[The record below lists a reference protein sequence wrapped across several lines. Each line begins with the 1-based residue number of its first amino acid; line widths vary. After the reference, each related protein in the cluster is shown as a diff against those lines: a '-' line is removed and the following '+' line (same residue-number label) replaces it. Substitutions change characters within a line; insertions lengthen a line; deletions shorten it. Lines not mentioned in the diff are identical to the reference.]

1 MEKENFNL
9 KNNNNDI
16 SFNYFNKECSILQ
29 MLSIPYLGV
38 YSDDY
43 TFMSP
48 TLNIK
53 LQTPPKNLPKTIK
66 NKLKKLPLNLEPSF
80 FHITLDGSNL
90 YKNYNQ
96 RIIND
101 KFARINV
108 IPHPYIFYNVNL
120 IKGREHVTHVYAS
133 IYTRK
138 QNNYEDFIKESN
150 EGDNVRINPECD
162 FLDKSLKREIILH
175 LSDDGFPAI
184 SPNNLSILLNLNC
197 QIISF
202 YLIIVGTYKNSPC
215 KFCVVEFLIF
225 PNFYQNEIFKDL
237 YKSFVKN
244 NDNTQDILLNCSL
257 TYLIY
262 SNIFKKVFFYF
273 FDEIIQCKNADSYKE
288 LYKTIFTTIFDY
300 ENYELDKEQQM
311 KDLINIGNFYFENLI
326 SFVEFLFED
335 KEHKIKNYGYEIL
348 SNCFEKEYILE
359 IIIKYI
365 NFHIKYIFD
374 IFFSFNYYLND
385 YENFNEEII
394 EEISQSMFNE
404 KWNKIED
411 KICKQLNV
419 EKEIFEKKVNN
430 IEIKLRNKNRK
441 TIPNRNIEIFKK
453 ILNELLEKNN
463 LNESLVNELDVP
475 IQNFLFYNVWEMK
488 GCLMGIHND
497 FGKYSF
503 LRKIIPSCYHCDN
516 EEIFKICEEMCEI
529 LEKIDQSYKTID

>member
-1 MEKENFNL
+1 MKKENFN
-9 KNNNNDI
+9 NNNNI
-16 SFNYFNKECSILQ
+16 SFNYYNKECSLLQ

-120 IKGREHVTHVYAS
+120 IKGGEHVTHVYAS

-288 LYKTIFTTIFDY
+288 YSCMT
-300 ENYELDKEQQM
+300 
-311 KDLINIGNFYFENLI
+311 
-326 SFVEFLFED
+326 FLCGFASRSSAME
-335 KEHKIKNYGYEIL
+335 
-348 SNCFEKEYILE
+348 
-359 IIIKYI
+359 
-365 NFHIKYIFD
+365 
-374 IFFSFNYYLND
+374 
-385 YENFNEEII
+385 
-394 EEISQSMFNE
+394 
-404 KWNKIED
+404 
-411 KICKQLNV
+411 
-419 EKEIFEKKVNN
+419 
-430 IEIKLRNKNRK
+430 RKNRK
-441 TIPNRNIEIFKK
+441 EVGLWTEETSLFTRMVWTCDRKDAERFRRSDAGLHPEPVIFYSWGSVLFKERSPN
-453 ILNELLEKNN
+453 
-463 LNESLVNELDVP
+463 
-475 IQNFLFYNVWEMK
+475 LFSV
-488 GCLMGIHND
+488 GVRLG
-497 FGKYSF
+497 
-503 LRKIIPSCYHCDN
+503 
-516 EEIFKICEEMCEI
+516 
-529 LEKIDQSYKTID
+529 

>member
-1 MEKENFNL
+1 MNKNNINL
-9 KNNNNDI
+9 NNNDI
-16 SFNYFNKECSILQ
+16 SFNYYNYVCKILQ

-43 TFMSP
+43 IFMSP
-48 TLNIK
+48 TLNIIS
-53 LQTPPKNLPKTIK
+53 QTPPKNLPKIIK
-66 NKLKKLPLNLEPSF
+66 KNLKKLPQNLEPSY

-101 KFARINV
+101 KYTRINV

-120 IKGREHVTHVYAS
+120 TKGREHVTHVYAS
-133 IYTRK
+133 IYTRN

-150 EGDNVRINPECD
+150 EGDNVKINPDCE

-175 LSDDGFPAI
+175 LSDDGYPAI

-197 QIISF
+197 QIINF
-202 YLIIVGTYKNSPC
+202 YLIIVGTFRSFPC
-215 KFCVVEFLIF
+215 KYCVVEFLIF
-225 PNFYQNEIFKDL
+225 PNFYQNEIFNGL
-237 YKSFVKN
+237 YKSFIKN
-244 NDNTQDILLNCSL
+244 NDNTQDILINCSL

-273 FDEIIQCKNADSYKE
+273 FDEIIQCKDANSYKE
-288 LYKTIFTTIFDY
+288 LYKTIFTSIFDY
-300 ENYELDKEQQM
+300 DNSNLDKDKQII
-311 KDLINIGNFYFENLI
+311 DLINIGNFYFENLI

-335 KEHKIKNYGYEIL
+335 KEHKIKNYGYDIL

-365 NFHIKYIFD
+365 NFHMKYISD
-374 IFFSFNYYLND
+374 IFFSFNNYLNN
-385 YENFNEEII
+385 YENFNYDII
-394 EEISQSMFNE
+394 EEISQSMFGNE
-404 KWNKIED
+404 WNKIEE
-411 KICKQLNV
+411 KICKKLKI
-419 EKEIFEKKVNN
+419 EKDLFEKKVNN

-441 TIPNRNIEIFKK
+441 IVPNRNIAIFKK
-453 ILNELLEKNN
+453 IMNELLEKNN
-463 LNESLVNELDVP
+463 LNESLVYELDVP

-488 GCLMGIHND
+488 GCIMGVHND

-503 LRKIIPSCYHCDN
+503 LGKTIPSCYYCEN
-516 EEIFKICEEMCEI
+516 EEIFKICEDMCEI